1 MSSRSPFQ
9 LEPRNTYRLIFS
21 DSGVL
26 TAKSNSWF
34 NSIAR
39 WTISVPSWAAA
50 VESRLLTGHPSLHL
64 MRQRG
69 RLRKFISHALRLHR
83 IFEFRVGT
91 MLVLGSRR
99 PKTSGILSTTTGHF
113 STVSLGDNIRPHSY
127 AIWRFER
134 MAGGLRQS
142 AIGGG

>member
-39 WTISVPSWAAA
+39 WDYIGP
-50 VESRLLTGHPSLHL
+50 
-64 MRQRG
+64 
-69 RLRKFISHALRLHR
+69 I
-83 IFEFRVGT
+83 
-91 MLVLGSRR
+91 LGC
-99 PKTSGILSTTTGHF
+99 
-113 STVSLGDNIRPHSY
+113 
-127 AIWRFER
+127 
-134 MAGGLRQS
+134 
-142 AIGGG
+142 GGGKSFTDRTSIVTSCAETGAIKVIHLPRVAPT